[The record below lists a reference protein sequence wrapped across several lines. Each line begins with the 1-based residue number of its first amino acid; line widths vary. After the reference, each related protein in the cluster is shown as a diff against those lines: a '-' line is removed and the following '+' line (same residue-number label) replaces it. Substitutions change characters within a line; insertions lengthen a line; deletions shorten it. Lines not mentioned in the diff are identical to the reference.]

1 MQILHRLFLEHPLLS
16 VAQTAFMVWMLI
28 DAYRRRAE
36 GYWFWVILCL
46 PGLGAWVYFLA
57 VKLHDFRGPN
67 LGGLFQRRASLEEL
81 RYRAEHV
88 PTLVSH
94 LELAER
100 LIEQGASAEA
110 QPHLLAALKREPEHP
125 RPTYALALCHKEQGH
140 PDLAVPL
147 LEGLTAR
154 DPRWHNYSAW
164 YLLIESR
171 AQAGDPAGALAA
183 CRELVRLVPTLQHN
197 CLLAE
202 HLLAARQAAEAD
214 RLLEASLRDHHYAP
228 GPIRRRNRRWASEA
242 RRLRKRAAAEN
253 GR

>member
-1 MQILHRLFLEHPLLS
+1 MEIIHRLFLEYPLLS
-16 VAQTAFMVWMLI
+16 LAQTAFMVWMLI

-36 GYWFWVILCL
+36 GYWFWVILFL
-46 PGLGAWVYFLA
+46 PGLGSWVYFFA
-57 VKLHDFRGPN
+57 VKLRDFRGPN
-67 LGGLFQRRASLEEL
+67 LGGLFQRPASLEEL
-81 RYRAEHV
+81 RYRAEHL

-100 LIEQGASAEA
+100 LIEQGHHAEA
-110 QPHLLAALKREPEHP
+110 LPHLLAAQKMEPEHP
-125 RPTYALALCHKEQGH
+125 RPQFALALCHKEQGH

-147 LEGLTAR
+147 LEGLLAR
-154 DPRWHNYSAW
+154 DPRWHNYAAW

-171 AQAGDPAGALAA
+171 AAAGDPAGAVAS
-183 CRELVRLVPTLQHN
+183 CRELARLAPTLEHH

-202 HLLAARQAAEAD
+202 HLLKAGQAGEAD
-214 RLLEASLRDHHYAP
+214 RLLEASLRDHDYAP

-242 RRLRKRAAAEN
+242 RRLRKRAAEA

>member
-1 MQILHRLFLEHPLLS
+1 MEILQRLFLEYPLLS
-16 VAQTAFMVWMLI
+16 LAQTAFMVWMLI

-36 GYWFWVILCL
+36 GYWFWVILIL
-46 PGLGAWVYFLA
+46 PGLGAWAYFFA
-57 VKLHDFRGPN
+57 VKLRDFRGPS
-67 LGGLFQRRASLEEL
+67 LAGLFQRPASLEEL
-81 RYRAEHV
+81 RYRAEHL

-100 LIEQGASAEA
+100 LIEKGAPAEA
-110 QPHLLAALKREPEHP
+110 EPHLRAALKMEPEHP
-125 RPTYALALCHKEQGH
+125 RPTYALALCHKELSRPGE
-140 PDLAVPL
+140 AVAL

-154 DPRWHNYSAW
+154 DPRWHNYAAW
-164 YLLIESR
+164 YLLVESR
-171 AQAGDPAGALAA
+171 ARAGDAAGALAS
-183 CRELVRLVPTLQHN
+183 CRELVRLAPSLQHN

-228 GPIRRRNRRWASEA
+228 GPIRRRNRHWANEA
-242 RRLRKRAAAEN
+242 RRLRKRAAEA